1 MKTQADFQEK
11 LNILTAILFPG
22 PPSAD
27 TGPEILPSVPEGADH
42 ETLLCFGRALARHR
56 EFLKGQ
62 YEIFLPE
69 EAEISGDILTIARE
83 QQGVCSYGLDLASGK
98 ILYLDPAGVAE
109 PLDLSLEDFLLYLT
123 ALQSSGFCP
132 CSGRIED
139 CSKLLKEKFS
149 DRRITDTSKEGEVS
163 LLIWEQLSEC
173 LLTTFNGIREN
184 HLTHSNNLLVI
195 EEHVLCTSQTDT
207 LCTECTSYLS
217 IVWCVSIGTHL
228 KLGVFVAEI
237 HELLEVARKLSS
249 LCRNL
254 SCVNLTG

>member
-1 MKTQADFQEK
+1 MKKHAARKWQKDTVIWYMKTQADFQEK

-27 TGPEILPSVPEGADH
+27 TGPEILPPVPEGADH
-42 ETLLCFGRALARHR
+42 KTLLCFGRALARHR

-98 ILYLDPAGVAE
+98 ILYLDPAGAAE

-132 CSGRIED
+132 CSGRID
-139 CSKLLKEKFS
+139 GCRNLLKAKYS
-149 DRRITDTSKEGEVS
+149 DRRITKTSGEGAVYCFEEGVVLAVS
-163 LLIWEQLSEC
+163 GNDAFASAADDAAMEAFERLR
-173 LLTTFNGIREN
+173 G
-184 HLTHSNNLLVI
+184 
-195 EEHVLCTSQTDT
+195 
-207 LCTECTSYLS
+207 
-217 IVWCVSIGTHL
+217 
-228 KLGVFVAEI
+228 
-237 HELLEVARKLSS
+237 LEVDYF
-249 LCRNL
+249 
-254 SCVNLTG
+254 